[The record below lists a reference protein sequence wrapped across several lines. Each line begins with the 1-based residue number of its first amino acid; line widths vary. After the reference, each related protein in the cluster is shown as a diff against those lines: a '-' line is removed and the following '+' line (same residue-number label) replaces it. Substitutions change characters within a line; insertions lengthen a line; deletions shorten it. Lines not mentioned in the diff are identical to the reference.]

1 MNIKG
6 DPHDLFKR
14 KKSAQKAEYM
24 IGANITKIA
33 SNICR
38 ETDVINGGRLNQFS
52 GEFYVDVEWS
62 ILSTVT
68 DQVVFKLKT
77 QGYHKQVKQIRNGP
91 LLMFQGAF
99 SNAAQNLVTSAK
111 FVTLAERKSDSAP
124 ARSFAGTGLKI
135 NFKPETDRPIK
146 SKMAKVLSAVATVR
160 IGGGHGSGFFIS
172 NDGYMLTN
180 AHVVGDSKKVGVVLN
195 NGIEVPARVIR
206 KLKSRDIALIK
217 VGLHVPNPLPIRH
230 KPLTRL
236 EQVYAIGTP
245 IEEGLHSTIS
255 KGIVSGFRNFNGKKF
270 IQSDTS
276 ISPGNSGGP
285 LVDQNGNVVGVSVL
299 KVVTPGAEGLGL
311 FIPISN
317 ALSALKI
324 KAK

>member
-1 MNIKG
+1 
-6 DPHDLFKR
+6 
-14 KKSAQKAEYM
+14 
-24 IGANITKIA
+24 
-33 SNICR
+33 
-38 ETDVINGGRLNQFS
+38 
-52 GEFYVDVEWS
+52 
-62 ILSTVT
+62 
-68 DQVVFKLKT
+68 
-77 QGYHKQVKQIRNGP
+77 
-91 LLMFQGAF
+91 
-99 SNAAQNLVTSAK
+99 
-111 FVTLAERKSDSAP
+111 
-124 ARSFAGTGLKI
+124 
-135 NFKPETDRPIK
+135 
-146 SKMAKVLSAVATVR
+146 
-160 IGGGHGSGFFIS
+160 
-172 NDGYMLTN
+172 
-180 AHVVGDSKKVGVVLN
+180 
-195 NGIEVPARVIR
+195 R